1 MSNIVNLIK
10 FEEGWRGR
18 PYICKLGYPTVG
30 YGFKLGPK
38 GADLKLY
45 QFLLPQAAGDM
56 WLIDQLDETMAEMQK
71 HPEIQS
77 ALASCSGND
86 ARVAVLI
93 SMAYQMGVPRL
104 LKFTKALAAVAAQN
118 WDLARKEMLN
128 SLWASDSQTP
138 ARAQRHAIQM
148 QSGVWF
154 SGY

>member
-1 MSNIVNLIK
+1 MSNIVRLIK

-38 GADLKLY
+38 GADLKHY
-45 QFLLPQAAGDM
+45 QFLLPQGAGDI
-56 WLIDQLDETMAEMQK
+56 WLMDHLAEIMFEMNK

-77 ALASCSGND
+77 ALAGCSDSD
-86 ARVAVLI
+86 ARAAVLI

-104 LKFTKALAAVAAQN
+104 LKFTKALAAVADQN

-148 QSGVWF
+148 QTGVWF